1 MAVASFAVVP
11 GAASATSIAAGVI
24 YGTPLGVALVST
36 SCATGAGVSFVIA
49 RYAARP
55 IVEKFLIRDG
65 SRFASLDHAVMRDG
79 AQIVLLARLSPFSPY
94 VAMSFLFGL
103 TAVDFWP
110 YLGASAVGILPASF
124 VYVYMGDTGRRATGN
139 GGGTSNVEL
148 AFYAFGLI
156 ATVVVTVRI
165 TQIAQETMRA
175 KGIGL
180 DGGSGAARGDG
191 SEDDEN
197 EPASDQDED
206 TDDAGRSSD
215 EDVGLLGPETRGG
228 AGARAGGTEG
238 KDSGKGRGKGVGTS
252 YSSAGGGFLSDIVGG
267 LFPGRGAASTIRAR
281 GARGGSRDTPAADE
295 SDADEV
301 ELAERGGGGSAA
313 AASRGGGAGA
323 AAPVAES
330 GASSSRGRGGYF
342 LVSDPTMGAA
352 PAASPERP
360 PRAGG

>member
-191 SEDDEN
+191 SEDDED
-197 EPASDQDED
+197 EDED

-228 AGARAGGTEG
+228 EGARARGTEG

-252 YSSAGGGFLSDIVGG
+252 SSSAGGGFLSDIVGG

>member
-191 SEDDEN
+191 SEDDED
-197 EPASDQDED
+197 EDED

-228 AGARAGGTEG
+228 LRGRADAEGTEG
-238 KDSGKGRGKGVGTS
+238 KDSERKGRGKGVGTS

-281 GARGGSRDTPAADE
+281 RARGGSRDTPAADE

-301 ELAERGGGGSAA
+301 ELAERGGGGSAAA

>member
-191 SEDDEN
+191 SEDDED
-197 EPASDQDED
+197 EDED

-228 AGARAGGTEG
+228 LRGRADAEGTEG
-238 KDSGKGRGKGVGTS
+238 KDSERKGRGKGVGTS

-267 LFPGRGAASTIRAR
+267 LFPGRGAASNADWAETTAAGTTGGEAQNAHSLHEQR
-281 GARGGSRDTPAADE
+281 GQW
-295 SDADEV
+295 
-301 ELAERGGGGSAA
+301 L
-313 AASRGGGAGA
+313 
-323 AAPVAES
+323 
-330 GASSSRGRGGYF
+330 
-342 LVSDPTMGAA
+342 
-352 PAASPERP
+352 PE
-360 PRAGG
+360 